1 MTLFSGSMIPPL
13 LELMSFA
20 ILVSGSGAPNKKPN
34 AVRRAQ
40 LERKL
45 QSKMD
50 KFTEQRKPKEKDKS

>member
-1 MTLFSGSMIPPL
+1 MIPPL

-20 ILVSGSGAPNKKPN
+20 ILVLGSGAPNKKPN